1 MVRRG
6 TSTMRGGS
14 QGEATPLT
22 SAWRHTPLGLKL
34 SVVASTLATLTIAL
48 RPQPQLLWH
57 PFIED
62 AYYAF
67 SVSRSLAG
75 GNGLTVDG
83 VTWTNGFQPLTTV
96 LYAIPFL
103 GPLPDTEALRV
114 ILIVQWLTLIAG
126 AILVGLIVRTYLQAT
141 PSARYGFSVGFLSY
155 LGSFYVINT
164 ALNGLETGTLLL
176 GYAALWRFMQVRGV
190 ATASNAAWFGLI
202 AGVIGLIRIDSLV
215 ILSIVL
221 LAVLVQYGLRSALI
235 AGIVSGLVVSPWL
248 LYGFVLTGSPVPS
261 SGRAQTAIEFSAF
274 RVERIL
280 EAVSATGFPWLPI
293 SSIAPG
299 LSTPIR
305 LIFLF
310 FLLVAFVVLSRRL
323 HPSSIMRRTE
333 SFAALLLIG
342 VLAIA
347 VYYGVTSFAFWFY
360 GRYLAPLVLVAAFL
374 LAVVLILIGRTVMV
388 LGAAVLTATALAA
401 SIAHWIPGF
410 YQENTMLTEQ
420 VALVNEVVPPEVTVS
435 ASQTGTLGFFRPATV
450 NLDGKVNN
458 EVLIFDGTTDEYL
471 QERSIE
477 WMCDWPRQ
485 LQDYLGAARD
495 NWVEIAAKGEY
506 ICISRSV
513 RLD

>member
-1 MVRRG
+1 MHG
-6 TSTMRGGS
+6 ES
-14 QGEATPLT
+14 QIRAIPLT
-22 SAWRHTPLGLKL
+22 SAWRRTPLGLKF
-34 SVVASTLATLTIAL
+34 SVVACTLATLTIAV

-67 SVSRSLAG
+67 SVSRSLAE

-83 VTWTNGFQPLTTV
+83 VTWTNGFQPFATV
-96 LYAIPFL
+96 LYAVPFL
-103 GPLPDTEALRV
+103 GPLSDTETLRV

-141 PSARYGFSVGFLSY
+141 PSAPCGFSVGFLSY

-176 GYAALWRFMQVRGV
+176 GYAVLWRFMQVRGV
-190 ATASNAAWFGLI
+190 ATTSKAAWFGLI
-202 AGVIGLIRIDSLV
+202 AGVVGLTRIDSLV
-215 ILSIVL
+215 ILAIIL
-221 LAVLVQYGLRSALI
+221 LGVLVQFGLRSALV
-235 AGIVSGLVVSPWL
+235 AGIVAGLVVSPWL
-248 LYGFVLTGSPVPS
+248 LYGFTLTGSLVPS
-261 SGRAQTAIEFSAF
+261 SGRAQTAIESSAF

-293 SSIAPG
+293 SSLAPAF
-299 LSTPIR
+299 STPIR
-305 LIFLF
+305 LILF
-310 FLLVAFVVLSRRL
+310 ILLVVAFMVLRRRL
-323 HPSSIMRRTE
+323 QPGPILKRTE

-342 VLAIA
+342 VLALA

-360 GRYLAPLVLVAAFL
+360 GRYLAPLALVAAFL
-374 LAVVLILIGRTVMV
+374 LAVVLVLISRTVMV
-388 LGAAVLTATALAA
+388 LGATALTATAMAA
-401 SIAHWIPGF
+401 SIAHWLPGF
-410 YQENTMLTEQ
+410 YQENTMLTQQ
-420 VALVNEVVPPEVTVS
+420 VALVNEVVPAEVVVS

-458 EVLIFDGTTDEYL
+458 EILTFDGTPDEYL

-485 LQDYLGAARD
+485 VADYLGVARD
-495 NWVEIAAKGEY
+495 NWVEIAEKGEY

-513 RLD
+513 PSN